1 MRVLRR
7 TDDQVHRQAFHW
19 STEIWGGEI
28 QLAMNEASSSINVKR
43 LWAVHN
49 LYVNDTA
56 PPEGLTHSVD
66 TDIHLIACW

>member
-1 MRVLRR
+1 
-7 TDDQVHRQAFHW
+7 
-19 STEIWGGEI
+19 
-28 QLAMNEASSSINVKR
+28 MNEASSSINVKR